1 MKALNQAVKRN
12 LGRFP
17 DDVMFQLTDDEAWP
31 TARIADNARPR
42 LVTYA
47 TMRAVGGTTRW

>member
-1 MKALNQAVKRN
+1 VKALNQAVKRN